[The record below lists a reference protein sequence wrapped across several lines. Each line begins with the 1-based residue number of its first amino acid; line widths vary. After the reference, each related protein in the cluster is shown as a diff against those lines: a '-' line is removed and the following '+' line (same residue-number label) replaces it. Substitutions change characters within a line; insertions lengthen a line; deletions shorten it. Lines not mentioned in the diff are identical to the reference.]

1 MATLNTVSV
10 LYLVLSIILVFEA
23 ITISMKDVSHPKN
36 STDDVSYQKVS
47 TKDVSYK
54 KNSTE
59 NIISYGAMRANHAWG
74 CSPKYP
80 QFCNKT
86 EANPYTKV

>member
-23 ITISMKDVSHPKN
+23 ITITTKDVSHPRKITN
-36 STDDVSYQKVS
+36 YVSSQ
-47 TKDVSYK
+47 

-59 NIISYGAMRANHAWG
+59 NVISYGAMRVNHAWG
-74 CSPKYP
+74 CSPKHP
-80 QFCNKT
+80 QFCYKT
-86 EANPYTKV
+86 KANPYTKV